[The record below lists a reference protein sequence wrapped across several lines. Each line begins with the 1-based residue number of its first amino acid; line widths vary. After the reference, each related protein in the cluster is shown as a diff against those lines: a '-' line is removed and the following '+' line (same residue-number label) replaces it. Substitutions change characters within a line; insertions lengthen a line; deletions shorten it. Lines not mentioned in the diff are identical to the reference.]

1 MNEHVDYDP
10 WDDAPDEID
19 PVEIREMMYEDGI
32 EYFPL
37 EELQRMWLEELR
49 DVGLSKVDAST
60 GIPPKAESHHM
71 DQTIPPLEGD
81 VRQVRLGAS
90 QKGAW
95 LKFDGPRTRRGY
107 IDIEVLAEP
116 LRTETAIVAALT
128 ALEASPVDDVDFKQL
143 QEALVQHVQAHP
155 ELKSVKLQELLS
167 QLPAGWFRRQMTQID
182 EWRRQQLEE
191 LEALPPKEQEKVRN
205 NLQLNRW
212 GKRKRIARL
221 WQRSLKYQVALLRHR
236 RPDFDH
242 LDLEEQ
248 LKMLDH
254 HRRLVNDLLDAQRAH
269 AAFLECGT
277 PQRGTP
283 KRVMEQARDKVRA
296 AVLAD
301 VESLSHRK
309 IAVELG
315 EARS

>member
-1 MNEHVDYDP
+1 MNEDVDYDP
-10 WDDAPDEID
+10 WDEAPDEID

-32 EYFPL
+32 EYFSL

-81 VRQVRLGAS
+81 VRKVRLGES

-116 LRTETAIVAALT
+116 LRTETAIIATLT

-143 QEALVQHVQAHP
+143 QVALVQHVQDHP

-191 LEALPPKEQEKVRN
+191 LEALPPKEQEKIRK

-221 WQRSLKYQVALLRHR
+221 WQRSLKYQVALLGHR
-236 RPDFDH
+236 SPTSTIWT
-242 LDLEEQ
+242 
-248 LKMLDH
+248 LK
-254 HRRLVNDLLDAQRAH
+254 
-269 AAFLECGT
+269 
-277 PQRGTP
+277 
-283 KRVMEQARDKVRA
+283 
-296 AVLAD
+296 
-301 VESLSHRK
+301 SS
-309 IAVELG
+309 
-315 EARS
+315 